1 MASRH
6 SMSLEDWPAVRT
18 SVPPGIRVR
27 NSPALAVIMLC
38 RVGIGLCVP
47 NQSPTAAPESGS
59 LVRQAAFSPL
69 MSAAG
74 WQCRS
79 VSERVVRTNDSIA
92 VARAT
97 CDVASKIGT
106 HASQDTLCT
115 HRAPRTNTR
124 AHTRTHIHT
133 HTHTQRHERR
143 QQSCLLRLRS
153 ASREAGSSGADGRK
167 VWLVRRKDTGTTYT
181 VARQRDDAAS
191 AGGARGNGRGPVVM
205 PTLSSLTS
213 VSMVTERCLPLFH
226 SVGVQVR
233 AADCARVLNRLRQLG
248 WTPGYSSVGI
258 GQADVDV
265 EELVRLCCC
274 ALIRELLEAAGGGS
288 GKRDLRKGLDL
299 KYLAMAAN
307 CLRCV
312 GPL

>member
-133 HTHTQRHERR
+133 HTHTHSGMSDDNSPASCDCVRPRAR
-143 QQSCLLRLRS
+143 QGRQ
-153 ASREAGSSGADGRK
+153 EPTAGRCGWSGAKIQEQHIQSHASEMTRHLQGVHAAMGVGR
-167 VWLVRRKDTGTTYT
+167 WSCRR
-181 VARQRDDAAS
+181 
-191 AGGARGNGRGPVVM
+191 
-205 PTLSSLTS
+205 
-213 VSMVTERCLPLFH
+213 
-226 SVGVQVR
+226 
-233 AADCARVLNRLRQLG
+233 
-248 WTPGYSSVGI
+248 
-258 GQADVDV
+258 
-265 EELVRLCCC
+265 
-274 ALIRELLEAAGGGS
+274 
-288 GKRDLRKGLDL
+288 
-299 KYLAMAAN
+299 
-307 CLRCV
+307 
-312 GPL
+312 